1 MNTASGRRPVR
12 SAPVLAAVALLIWA
26 SATPAAALELTT
38 PYPVVVVEPGQDVSL
53 DLDIRSPSR
62 ERVRLGVGQLPK
74 GWRAFLRGGGHRV
87 SAVYAGAGADTP
99 DVKLQIQVPERARK
113 GSHRLMVTGRGPS
126 GTATLPIEL
135 RVVRQ
140 APGAYDLAVEF
151 PQLRGS
157 TTDTFRFDATLQNHT
172 AQQARFA
179 LAAEGPKGWKLQ
191 ARPSLEEQAATVGVD
206 PNGEA
211 TIQVEA
217 DPPEEVKAGSY
228 PVLLRAT
235 GQGTTL
241 EHKLLVEIAGSPA
254 LTLQTADERLNTS
267 GGAGDTTAVQLVVR
281 NTGSAPLQ
289 NVRLSASPPSGWDVS
304 FQPDTLTSIP
314 PGEEARATAR
324 IRPAGEAIAGD
335 YSVTLNADGQ
345 NVKDSVDLRFA
356 VKTTAWW
363 GVGGIGI
370 IAAAVAGLLWSFR
383 RFGRR

>member
-1 MNTASGRRPVR
+1 MNTASGRRLVR
-12 SAPVLAAVALLIWA
+12 SARVLAAVALLIWA

-38 PYPVVVVEPGQDVSL
+38 PYPVVVVEPGQDVTL
-53 DLDIRSPSR
+53 DLEVRSPSR
-62 ERVRLGVGQLPK
+62 GPVRLGVGQLPK

-87 SAVYAGAGADTP
+87 SAVYAGADTP
-99 DVKLQIQVPERARK
+99 DVKLQIQVPERAKK
-113 GSHRLMVTGRGPS
+113 GSHRLVVTGRGPS

-135 RVVRQ
+135 RVVSQ

-151 PQLRGS
+151 PELRGS

-191 ARPSLEEQAATVGVD
+191 ARPSLEEQAATVSVD

-217 DPPEEVKAGSY
+217 DPPEEVKAGAY

-241 EHKLLVEIAGSPA
+241 ERKLMVEIAGSPA
-254 LTLQTADERLNTS
+254 LTLQTADERLNAS
-267 GGAGDTTAVQLVVR
+267 GPAGDTTAVQLVVR

-289 NVRLSASPPSGWDVS
+289 GVRLSVSPPSGWEVS
-304 FQPDTLTSIP
+304 FQPDTLPSIP

-324 IRPAGEAIAGD
+324 VRPAGEAIAGD

-363 GVGGIGI
+363 GVGGVGI
-370 IAAAVAGLLWSFR
+370 IAAAVAGLLWAFR

>member
-1 MNTASGRRPVR
+1 MKSTGRRRLARGSWALAVIAFLVA
-12 SAPVLAAVALLIWA
+12 AP
-26 SATPAAALELTT
+26 ATPAAALELTT
-38 PYPVVVVEPGQDVSL
+38 PYPVVVVEPGQDLTL
-53 DLDIRSPSR
+53 DLDVRSPSR
-62 ERVRLGVGQLPK
+62 ERVRLGVSQLPK

-87 SAVYAGAGADTP
+87 SAVYAGADTP
-99 DVKLQIQVPERARK
+99 DVKLQVQVPDRARK
-113 GSHRLMVTGRGPS
+113 GTHRLVVTGRSPS

-135 RVVRQ
+135 RVVSQ

-151 PQLRGS
+151 LELRGAAS
-157 TTDTFRFDATLQNHT
+157 DTFRFDATLQNHT

-179 LAAEGPKGWKLQ
+179 LGAFGPEEWKVQ
-191 ARPSLEEQAATVGVD
+191 ARPSLEEQAATVTVD

-228 PVLLRAT
+228 PVLLRVT

-241 EHKLLVEIAGSPA
+241 ERRLMVEIVGSPA
-254 LTLQTADERLNTS
+254 LTLQTADERLNAS
-267 GGAGDTTAVQLVVR
+267 GAAGDTTAVQLVVR

-289 NVRLSASPPSGWDVS
+289 GVRLSASPPSGWDVT
-304 FQPDTLTSIP
+304 FEPDTLAPIP

-345 NVKDSVDLRFA
+345 NVNGKVDLRFA

-363 GVGGIGI
+363 GLGGLGV
-370 IAAAVAGLLWSFR
+370 IAAAVAGLLWTFR

>member
-1 MNTASGRRPVR
+1 MSSTRRRLVR
-12 SAPVLAAVALLIWA
+12 GSSVLAAVVLMVAA
-26 SATPAAALELTT
+26 PATPAAALELTT
-38 PYPVVVVEPGQDVSL
+38 PYPVVVVEPGQDLTL
-53 DLDIRSPSR
+53 DLDLRSPSR
-62 ERVRLGVGQLPK
+62 ERVRLGVSQVPK

-87 SAVYAGAGADTP
+87 SAVYAGADTP
-99 DVKLQIQVPERARK
+99 DVKLQIQVPDRARK
-113 GSHRLMVTGRGPS
+113 GNHRLLVTGRGPS

-135 RVVRQ
+135 RVVSQ

-151 PQLRGS
+151 PELRGA

-179 LAAEGPKGWKLQ
+179 LAAEGPDEWKLQ
-191 ARPSLEEQAATVGVD
+191 ARPSLEEQAATVTVD

-217 DPPEEVKAGSY
+217 DPPDGVKAGSY

-241 EHKLLVEIAGSPA
+241 EQKLMVEIAGSPA
-254 LTLQTADERLNTS
+254 LTLQTADERLNAS
-267 GGAGDTTAVQLVVR
+267 GAAGDTTAVQLVVR

-289 NVRLSASPPSGWDVS
+289 GVRLSASPPSGWDVS
-304 FQPDTLTSIP
+304 FEPDTLSSIP

-335 YSVTLNADGQ
+335 YSVTLNADAQSVNG
-345 NVKDSVDLRFA
+345 KVDLRFA

-363 GVGGIGI
+363 GIGGLGI
-370 IAAAVAGLLWSFR
+370 IAAAVGGLLWVFR

>member
-1 MNTASGRRPVR
+1 MNTASGRRLVR
-12 SAPVLAAVALLIWA
+12 SARVLAAVALLIWA

-38 PYPVVVVEPGQDVSL
+38 PYPVVVVEPGQDVTL
-53 DLDIRSPSR
+53 DLEIRSPSR
-62 ERVRLGVGQLPK
+62 GPVRLGVGQLPK

-87 SAVYAGAGADTP
+87 SAVYAGADTP

-113 GSHRLMVTGRGPS
+113 GSHRLVVTGRGPS

-135 RVVRQ
+135 RVVSQ

-151 PQLRGS
+151 PELRGS

-191 ARPSLEEQAATVGVD
+191 ARPSLEEQAATVSVD

-217 DPPEEVKAGSY
+217 DPPEEVKAGAY

-241 EHKLLVEIAGSPA
+241 ERKLMVEIAGSPA
-254 LTLQTADERLNTS
+254 LTLQTADERLNAS
-267 GGAGDTTAVQLVVR
+267 GAAGDTTAVQLVVR

-289 NVRLSASPPSGWDVS
+289 AVRLSASPPSGWEVS
-304 FQPDTLTSIP
+304 FQPDTLPSIP

-324 IRPAGEAIAGD
+324 VRPAGEAIAGD

-363 GVGGIGI
+363 GVGGVGI
-370 IAAAVAGLLWSFR
+370 IAAAVAGLLWAFR